1 MPTDPLT
8 LARDRAQ
15 ENLFWRHL
23 EVNVED
29 AGEGWVKLRVPVQ
42 DGLRDA
48 VGAPVRGGVLS
59 ALVDM
64 AVGGA
69 VGTTHEGPG
78 GGVGQST
85 LDLNVSFLAAAG
97 DGDLFAEGRL
107 LRRGRTIAFGEARI
121 SDASG
126 RLVAVGRATYM
137 LLTSS
142 RRWPAPSTTWAFR
155 GPGWGRTSSRRRR
168 GSSSS
173 SSSAPATTASIWP
186 PPRTRVCPSPTTAAP
201 IPWRWPSTP

>member
-1 MPTDPLT
+1 MPWAPPL
-8 LARDRAQ
+8 
-15 ENLFWRHL
+15 H
-23 EVNVED
+23 
-29 AGEGWVKLRVPVQ
+29 
-42 DGLRDA
+42 
-48 VGAPVRGGVLS
+48 GGVLS

-137 LLTSS
+137 LLTTK
-142 RRWPAPSTTWAFR
+142 P
-155 GPGWGRTSSRRRR
+155 
-168 GSSSS
+168 
-173 SSSAPATTASIWP
+173 
-186 PPRTRVCPSPTTAAP
+186 
-201 IPWRWPSTP
+201 